1 MRLILPLL
9 RLDWFV
15 GLVITVLF
23 LLLAE
28 VGVFSSLDR
37 KAYDLGVRFS
47 ATDWVDDSG
56 WALED
61 ATKFSAHLK
70 ELGCDFIDVSSGG
83 NSPLQ
88 KIKVGP
94 GYQTGFANHIRRE
107 TGLTTMAVGMIND
120 PRQAETIVAT
130 GQADFVALARGMLY
144 DPRWAWHA
152 AEVLRSQATFPPQYM
167 RSHPTLQGEPIP
179 GNPPKK

>member
-1 MRLILPLL
+1 
-9 RLDWFV
+9 
-15 GLVITVLF
+15 
-23 LLLAE
+23 
-28 VGVFSSLDR
+28 
-37 KAYDLGVRFS
+37 
-47 ATDWVDDSG
+47 
-56 WALED
+56 LED
-61 ATKFSAHLK
+61 STQLSAELK
-70 ELGCDFIDVSSGG
+70 TLGCDFIDVSSGG

-88 KIKVGP
+88 QIKVGP
-94 GYQTGFANHIRRE
+94 GYQTGFADHIRRA